1 MTKST
6 KKTKNTQSEKEQNSQ
21 GPDVREDGNG
31 QIEVENEEAA
41 PESGNSPEG
50 PDTPDDQE
58 LSEDAHE
65 MMTPDQML
73 GELVTSRAE
82 MEKLKDG
89 YLRAKAE
96 AENIQRRSQ
105 NEIAS
110 IRKYAVEGFARE
122 LLSVA
127 DSLDQA
133 AKVRIDDSEA
143 ETVAKMKEG
152 LELTLR
158 QLESVFDKFGI
169 SPVEADAGIRFNPD
183 VHQAISMV
191 DSKEVESGA
200 IVSVMQKGF
209 TLKDRL
215 LRPAMVVIAN

>member
-6 KKTKNTQSEKEQNSQ
+6 KKTKDVQHEKEQNS
-21 GPDVREDGNG
+21 PDSDARADSDG
-31 QIEVENEEAA
+31 QFEVESKKSV
-41 PESGNSPEG
+41 PESGDSPEG
-50 PDTPDDQE
+50 PDSPDDQE
-58 LSEDAHE
+58 PSEDAHE
-65 MMTPDQML
+65 MMTPGQML
-73 GELVTSRAE
+73 GELATSRAE
-82 MEKLKDG
+82 VEKLKDG

-96 AENIQRRSQ
+96 AENIQRRSK

-133 AKVRIDDSEA
+133 AKVRIDDSGA
-143 ETVAKMKEG
+143 ETVSRMKEG

-158 QLESVFDKFGI
+158 QLETVFDKFGI
-169 SPVEADAGIRFNPD
+169 SPVEADAGVHFNPD

-191 DSKEVESGA
+191 DSEEVESGA